1 MFSSPK
7 TPAPPPPPA
16 PPPNPPTMATAL
28 AGPQRRNSMGGVGS
42 TIFTSPQGL
51 VDQSTPGR
59 KTLLGQ

>member
-1 MFSSPK
+1 
-7 TPAPPPPPA
+7 
-16 PPPNPPTMATAL
+16 MATAL
-28 AGPQRRNSMGGVGS
+28 AGPQRRNSMGGIGS